1 MGTKLGLTDTKLLWV
16 DGLGRLEEGMRR
28 RLYSNEVA
36 GRGPGPRRRG
46 GAERC
51 SRRAREAGTR
61 GQGTIQ
67 SKPIPLH
74 LSRQLIL
81 CLRLHNSYLNSIKLS
96 LYL

>member
-1 MGTKLGLTDTKLLWV
+1 MQNRKLGMHTHSVWQHLNCFLESPAELAVLLLWV

-46 GAERC
+46 GAGRC

-67 SKPIPLH
+67 SQPIPLH
-74 LSRQLIL
+74 LSR
-81 CLRLHNSYLNSIKLS
+81 
-96 LYL
+96 